1 MHFSVARADAVRAIN
16 QRWLLK
22 FWNRQE
28 DTQRLPRWQ
37 ALEAED
43 LSRVAANLSFLEVSG
58 NDGTARFLIRF
69 HGEAIG
75 KVYGSADCRGKYLD
89 EVIPAASRTAGL
101 KPYHQAIQ
109 TGRPVYT
116 IHDVTDRGGR
126 LVYYERLLLPFT
138 RNGEGVDRI
147 LAAFEFVCPDGA
159 FDGRDLMKTP
169 AAPPRLRLCA
179 TIESQATV

>member
-1 MHFSVARADAVRAIN
+1 MHFSVARADVVRAIN

-22 FWNRQE
+22 FWKRQD
-28 DTQRLPRWQ
+28 DTHRLPRWQ
-37 ALEAED
+37 ALEDED
-43 LSRVAANLSFLEVSG
+43 LSRVSANLSFLEVSG

-75 KVYGSADCRGKYLD
+75 RVYGSADCRGKYLD
-89 EVIPAASRTAGL
+89 KVIPAAGQAAGL
-101 KPYHQAIQ
+101 EPYHQAIQ

-138 RNGEGVDRI
+138 RNGEGVDRN
-147 LAAFEFVCPDGA
+147 LSAFEFVCPDGA

-179 TIESQATV
+179 TIEPQATV